1 MDNKV
6 KQPDEILL
14 DLCQAFNKH
23 RVEYILVGG
32 FAMILHGF
40 TRTTS
45 DIDFFVSPEPQ
56 NVERIKKA
64 LIEVF
69 QDTSINEIES
79 HDILEYAVV
88 RYGTPYDF
96 YIDFIGQLGE
106 SITYNDVKDDVEI
119 FEVEKTEIR
128 VCGIQNLIKMK
139 QTVRLKD
146 KIDLEFL
153 KQKHEHC

>member
-1 MDNKV
+1 MDKKV
-6 KQPDEILL
+6 KNPDEILL

-23 RVEYILVGG
+23 SAEYVLVGG
-32 FAMILHGF
+32 FAMIIHGF
-40 TRTTS
+40 NRTTS
-45 DIDFFVSPEPQ
+45 DIDFFVNPEPQ
-56 NVERIKKA
+56 NVDKIKKA
-64 LIEVF
+64 LLEVF

-79 HDILEYAVV
+79 HDISEYAVI

-106 SITYNDVKDDVEI
+106 SITWNDVKDDVEI
-119 FEVEKTEIR
+119 FEIEKTEIR

-146 KIDLEFL
+146 RMDLEFL
-153 KQKHEHC
+153 KQKNEHC